1 MKHITRIAA
10 LMLAALF
17 ALSLIGCNSNAQIQS
32 EQTQAQSEQTPA
44 QPEQTPSEPEQT
56 PSPAEQPDTR
66 KFTDSVGRTVELPYE
81 ITKVAVSGPLTQI
94 VLFALCPDKLVG
106 VSGAWS
112 KDAEKYIAAVQNY
125 TKNARIKK
133 IFINFARKLVLL
145 WK

>member
-32 EQTQAQSEQTPA
+32 EHTQAQSEQTPA
-44 QPEQTPSEPEQT
+44 QPEQTPSPM
-56 PSPAEQPDTR
+56 EQPDMR
-66 KFTDSVGRTVELPYE
+66 EFTDSVGRTVELPYE

-112 KDAEKYIAAVQNY
+112 KDAEKYIAAEYYPAFQFKLVY
-125 TKNARIKK
+125 
-133 IFINFARKLVLL
+133 INFTIIRLRYA
-145 WK
+145 